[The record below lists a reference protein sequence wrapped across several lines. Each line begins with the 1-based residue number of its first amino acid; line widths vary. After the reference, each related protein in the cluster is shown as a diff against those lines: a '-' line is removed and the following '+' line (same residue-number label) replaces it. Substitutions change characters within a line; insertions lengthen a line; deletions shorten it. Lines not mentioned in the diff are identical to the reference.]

1 MIDKACPIPEPF
13 GERFGAIVVLTV
25 MFFLNFIGR
34 IIFAPLMPTIE
45 QDLGLT
51 HGQAGSLFFLI
62 AIGFFF
68 STLGSGFVSQRL
80 NHRRTIMLSTVI
92 LGLTLLCFGFS
103 TSLLSVRPI
112 MVMIGLAAGL
122 YMPSGVAI
130 IAAMVRREDLG
141 KALGVHSTAPSLSFI
156 LAPLLTEALMGW
168 LGWRGVL
175 AIVGGVSVVAGALF
189 VVFEREG
196 DFPGEAP
203 RPETAKAIVTQPSL
217 WIMIAL
223 FSLAIGGSTGIFT
236 MLPLFLVSER
246 GFDHTRANTL
256 VGVSRISGL
265 FMSFAAGWLTDRVGE
280 KRAIFLVLLAS
291 GISTILLGTS
301 PRSWVVAMVFLQ
313 PALAAC
319 FFPPGFTALSRISEP
334 HLRSTT
340 VSLNAPSAFLIGA
353 GAMPAMIGFTGEA
366 GSFSLGIGIVGG
378 LMLLGPMIVR
388 SLKLLEIEQE
398 GC

>member
-1 MIDKACPIPEPF
+1 
-13 GERFGAIVVLTV
+13 
-25 MFFLNFIGR
+25 
-34 IIFAPLMPTIE
+34 
-45 QDLGLT
+45 
-51 HGQAGSLFFLI
+51 
-62 AIGFFF
+62 
-68 STLGSGFVSQRL
+68 
-80 NHRRTIMLSTVI
+80 MLSTVI
-92 LGLTLLCFGFS
+92 LGLTLLSFGFS
-103 TSLLSVRPI
+103 ASLLSMRPV

-156 LAPLLTEALMGW
+156 LAPLLTEVLLGW
-168 LGWRGVL
+168 FGWRGVL
-175 AIVGGVSVVAGALF
+175 AILGGVSVVAGAIF

-203 RPETAKAIVTQPSL
+203 RPDIAKAILTQPSL

-223 FSLAIGGSTGIFT
+223 FSFAIGGSTGIFT
-236 MLPLFLVSER
+236 MLPLFLISER
-246 GFDHTRANTL
+246 GFDHTRANFL
-256 VGVSRISGL
+256 VGISRISGF

-280 KRAIFLVLLAS
+280 KRAIFLVLLAA

-319 FFPPGFTALSRISEP
+319 FFPPGFTALSRIGEP

-340 VSLNAPSAFLIGA
+340 ISLNAPSAFLIGA
-353 GAMPAMIGFTGEA
+353 GAMPALIGFTGEV
-366 GSFSLGIGIVGG
+366 GSFSLGIALVGG
-378 LMLLGPMIVR
+378 LMLLGPVIVR
-388 SLKLLEIEQE
+388 SLSLLESEQE

>member
-1 MIDKACPIPEPF
+1 VIDKACPSPEPF
-13 GERFGAIVVLTV
+13 GERLGAIVILTA

-34 IIFAPLMPTIE
+34 IIFAPLMPAIE

-51 HGQAGSLFFLI
+51 HSQAGSLFLLI

-92 LGLTLLCFGFS
+92 LGLTLLSFGFS
-103 TSLLSVRPI
+103 ASLLSMRPV

-156 LAPLLTEALMGW
+156 LAPLLTEVLLGW
-168 LGWRGVL
+168 FGWRGVL
-175 AIVGGVSVVAGALF
+175 AILGGVSVVAGAIF

-203 RPETAKAIVTQPSL
+203 RPDIAKAILTQPSL

-223 FSLAIGGSTGIFT
+223 FSFAIGGSTGIFT
-236 MLPLFLVSER
+236 MLPLFLISER
-246 GFDHTRANTL
+246 GFDHTRANFL
-256 VGVSRISGL
+256 VGISRISGF

-280 KRAIFLVLLAS
+280 KRAIFLVLLAA

-319 FFPPGFTALSRISEP
+319 FFPPGFTALSRIGEP

-340 VSLNAPSAFLIGA
+340 ISLNAPSAFLIGA
-353 GAMPAMIGFTGEA
+353 GAMPALIGFTGEV
-366 GSFSLGIGIVGG
+366 GLFSLGIALVGG
-378 LMLLGPMIVR
+378 LMLLGPVIVR
-388 SLKLLEIEQE
+388 SLSLLESEQE